1 MKDPSPQN
9 THWPHVARTLQS
21 DCLLLSG
28 VLLDIS
34 ITTVH
39 IIFLSAQE
47 LIHSTADHTSQEGM
61 KTRAMLT
68 QYRYSVSAY
77 GVQWGQWQRIQERSY
92 QFSDTGMVAGRK

>member
-39 IIFLSAQE
+39 IIFLREQE
-47 LIHSTADHTSQEGM
+47 LIHSTADHNKPGRDEDKS
-61 KTRAMLT
+61 
-68 QYRYSVSAY
+68 YVDSV
-77 GVQWGQWQRIQERSY
+77 
-92 QFSDTGMVAGRK
+92 